1 MKQHRPDLAP
11 TLPAMNQSGA
21 DALLSAQAG
30 HRVRVQVLSQHGA
43 HELVGRVPHARELSD
58 SPAGRVYGAAC
69 VLTRPGSLDPANPM
83 SPQAHYLRLGDEGWR
98 LIRLRLQDTEPL
110 DERRLG
116 PELRLTVE
124 VLE

>member
-1 MKQHRPDLAP
+1 MKQKRLDLAP

-30 HRVRVQVLSQHGA
+30 RRVRVQVLSEHGA
-43 HELVGRVPHARELSD
+43 LELVGRVPRARELSD
-58 SPAGRVYGAAC
+58 SPAGRRYGAAC
-69 VLTRPGSLDPANPM
+69 VLMRPGSLDPANPM
-83 SPQAHYLRLGDEGWR
+83 SPQAHYLRLSDGGWR
-98 LIRLRLQDTEPL
+98 LIRVRLQDSEPL

-116 PELRLTVE
+116 PAVRLTVE